1 MATFRTPEERAAIA
15 ARCIELEKEGGD
27 ILGYLWSE
35 NYLTPRATWCNIQ
48 REWLGR
54 KPYEFTDGKP
64 GKKRKER
71 KKVENRRENITDEQ
85 RAEAVR
91 IALDGGDPREYLEGL
106 GFADGQTTWYRIKK
120 HYKDKAPD
128 VYAQIPK
135 RIPVNGLKNK
145 AAKKAE
151 TEKAEP
157 ETVLG
162 RPKTDFEPA
171 TVKVDGPLKIET
183 PEGTTIKVAELP
195 EIIDGVTKEITVH
208 EADMFEVPEGMV
220 PLHMLK
226 HPVKVN
232 IVKDEPKITKPPV
245 TKPVVY
251 DGMIIREVEGA
262 FGRYRYSDIGTVE
275 YIDFESTD
283 QMDVLSLSIG
293 QWRNFREEQ
302 RKAARILGVEL

>member
-1 MATFRTPEERAAIA
+1 MATMRTPKERAAIA
-15 ARCIELEKEGGD
+15 ARCVELEKEGGD

-64 GKKRKER
+64 KEKKRKE
-71 KKVENRRENITDEQ
+71 KENMAKRRSLTS
-85 RAEAVR
+85 AERTEALR
-91 IALDGGDPREYLEGL
+91 IALDGGDPRKYLEEIGISEPSN
-106 GFADGQTTWYRIKK
+106 TWAYIKMTEK
-120 HYKDKAPD
+120 QRNPD
-128 VYAQIPK
+128 VYAKIPK
-135 RIPVNGLKNK
+135 RLPVNGLKNK

-151 TEKAEP
+151 P
-157 ETVLG
+157 ETVLD
-162 RPKTDFEPA
+162 RPKEDFEKAPTLADAMAGMKDAAETFFGQVPA
-171 TVKVDGPLKIET
+171 LKVDGPIRIET
-183 PEGTTIKVAELP
+183 PEANQVQVA
-195 EIIDGVTKEITVH
+195 
-208 EADMFEVPEGMV
+208 EVPEKCTIKG
-220 PLHMLK
+220 
-226 HPVKVN
+226 PVEKAL
-232 IVKDEPKITKPPV
+232 PKIQIQTPPI

-262 FGRYRYSDIGTVE
+262 FGRYRYTDIGTVE

-302 RKAARILGVEL
+302 KKAAQILGVEL

>member
-1 MATFRTPEERAAIA
+1 MATMRTPKERAAIA
-15 ARCIELEKEGGD
+15 ARCVELEKEGGD

-71 KKVENRRENITDEQ
+71 KKVENRRAKITDEQ

-106 GFADGQTTWYRIKK
+106 GFADGQTTWYKIKE

-151 TEKAEP
+151 TP

-162 RPKTDFEPA
+162 RPKEDFEKAPTLADAMAGMKDAAETFFGQVPA
-171 TVKVDGPLKIET
+171 LKVDGAVRIET
-183 PEGTTIKVAELP
+183 PEAEKV
-195 EIIDGVTKEITVH
+195 
-208 EADMFEVPEGMV
+208 EVVETPEGCSG
-220 PLHMLK
+220 LFHGTK
-226 HPVKVN
+226 GEKAAR
-232 IVKDEPKITKPPV
+232 IVTPPIN
-245 TKPVVY
+245 KPVVY

-283 QMDVLSLSIG
+283 QPDVLSLSIG

-302 RKAARILGVEL
+302 LKAARILGVEL

>member
-1 MATFRTPEERAAIA
+1 MRTPEERAAIA

-64 GKKRKER
+64 KGEKNMAKRR
-71 KKVENRRENITDEQ
+71 AMTDEE
-85 RAEAVR
+85 RAKAVE
-91 IALDGGDPREYLEGL
+91 IAMDGRDPRVYLEEIGV
-106 GFADGQTTWYRIKK
+106 ADPAAMWAYIKQY
-120 HYKDKAPD
+120 YKKNTPE
-128 VYAQIPK
+128 VYEKIPK
-135 RIPVNGLKNK
+135 RIGQV
-145 AAKKAE
+145 AKPE
-151 TEKAEP
+151 TETP
-157 ETVLG
+157 TL
-162 RPKTDFEPA
+162 
-171 TVKVDGPLKIET
+171 KVDGPIRIET
-183 PEGTTIKVAELP
+183 PEANQ
-195 EIIDGVTKEITVH
+195 VTVT
-208 EADMFEVPEGMV
+208 EVPEKCTIKGPME
-220 PLHMLK
+220 K
-226 HPVKVN
+226 AF
-232 IVKDEPKITKPPV
+232 PKIQIQTPPV

-262 FGRYRYSDIGTVE
+262 FGRYRYTDIGTVE

-302 RKAARILGVEL
+302 RKAAQILGVEP